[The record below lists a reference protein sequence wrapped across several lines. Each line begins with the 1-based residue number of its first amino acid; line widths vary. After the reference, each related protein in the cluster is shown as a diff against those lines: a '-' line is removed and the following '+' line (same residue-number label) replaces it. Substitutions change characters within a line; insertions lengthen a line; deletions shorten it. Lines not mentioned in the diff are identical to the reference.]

1 MYNNCHNTFTVEYLQ
16 PYKEETVEDF
26 VNFSIA
32 KKLKEKGFTC
42 NYPFAMYNE
51 LGNFHPLYTSCEETL
66 VNCMFGN
73 RGYYNYDD
81 FDDTDCIA
89 PTISQVLK
97 WLREERYV
105 LIGLSPMQEYGG
117 EETVEWHYTVYK
129 SSKQGGLSRKA
140 EFYHQSY
147 EQAAIAG
154 IEYVLDN
161 LI

>member
-1 MYNNCHNTFTVEYLQ
+1 MKSSIE
-16 PYKEETVEDF
+16 F

-51 LGNFHPLYTSCEETL
+51 LGYFHPLYTSCEETL

-73 RGYYNYDD
+73 RGYYDYDD
-81 FDDTDCIA
+81 FDETDCIA

-97 WLREERYV
+97 WFREEHHLHFEVVGAAYGYNLIISDTPDKGGTDRYYSHANDDGPNYAGAWDKYEDCV
-105 LIGLSPMQEYGG
+105 LY
-117 EETVEWHYTVYK
+117 
-129 SSKQGGLSRKA
+129 
-140 EFYHQSY
+140 
-147 EQAAIAG
+147 G
-154 IEYVLDN
+154 IEYVINN